1 MKIRDESKILWPY
14 LIFFE
19 GKNRPKKPS
28 KLYFLELVNI
38 ISIIK
43 QGKIGLKNTPQAPNK
58 HFFSGA
64 PSPHLRKNEDLT
76 FFISGINGVGFMIWK

>member
-1 MKIRDESKILWPY
+1 LWPY

-19 GKNRPKKPS
+19 AKNGS
-28 KLYFLELVNI
+28 KNPLELYFLGLVNI

-43 QGKIGLKNTPQAPNK
+43 QGKIALKIGPQAPNK

-76 FFISGINGVGFMIWK
+76 FFISGINGGGFMV